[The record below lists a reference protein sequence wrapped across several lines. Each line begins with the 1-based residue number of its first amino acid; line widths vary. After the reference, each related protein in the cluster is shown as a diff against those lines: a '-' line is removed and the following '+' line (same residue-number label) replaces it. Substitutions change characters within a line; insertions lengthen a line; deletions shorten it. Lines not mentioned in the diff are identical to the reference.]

1 MKKRNDGRWQRS
13 TTINGKRIVFYSS
26 EKNEK
31 KAIKD
36 IERQMINYSL
46 AKELGKTFKE
56 VADEWQEEHFSKLEH
71 YTERRYKTLLEHA
84 NNEFEERYIKDIA
97 PKDIECFLLKFSIK
111 NYASKTIKDQFS
123 ILKMIFRYAC
133 VKEYIDSDV
142 TRYIKP
148 PKGADSQKREA
159 LSYEEMDV
167 VDNSINCTFGLL
179 AFFLMYS
186 GLRKGEALAL
196 QWKDIDFKNNEINV
210 YKSVCHHN
218 NQPHIKGTK
227 TDSGNRKII
236 LLDCLAKELKKCRN
250 KTKNNYVFSGSST
263 PLTNSQFQC
272 RWKKYNDE
280 TGLNITAHQLRHT
293 FATILFEAEI
303 DVKDAQHLMGH
314 SDISVT
320 QNIYTHVRQNRTTK
334 TAGKLNNF
342 LKQNKAV

>member
-1 MKKRNDGRWQRS
+1 MKKRKDGRWQRS
-13 TTINGKRIVFYSS
+13 TTVNGKRIVFYSS
-26 EKNEK
+26 EESEK

-36 IERQMINYSL
+36 IERQMINYSES
-46 AKELGKTFKE
+46 KERGKSFSE
-56 VADEWQEEHFSKLEH
+56 VAEEWQEEHFDKLEH
-71 YTERRYKTLLEHA
+71 YTERRYTTLLAHA
-84 NNEFEERYIKDIA
+84 ITEFEDCYIKNIT

-111 NYASKTIKDQFS
+111 GYSTKTIKDQFS

-133 VKEYIDSDV
+133 IKGYIDSDI
-142 TRYIKP
+142 TQYIKP
-148 PKGADSQKREA
+148 PKGADPRKREA
-159 LSYEEMDV
+159 LTDEEMKIV
-167 VDNSINCTFGLL
+167 NSSIYCTLGLL

-218 NQPHIKGTK
+218 NQPFIKSTK
-227 TDSGNRKII
+227 TESGTRKVM
-236 LLDCLAKELKKCRN
+236 LLDCLSKELKKCPD
-250 KTKNNYVFSGSST
+250 KEKENYIFSGT
-263 PLTNSQFQC
+263 TKPLTNSQFQC
-272 RWKKYNDE
+272 RWEKYNNE

-320 QNIYTHVRQNRTTK
+320 QNIYTHVRQNRTAK
-334 TAGKLNNF
+334 TANKLNKF
-342 LKQNKAV
+342 LSKNTAV